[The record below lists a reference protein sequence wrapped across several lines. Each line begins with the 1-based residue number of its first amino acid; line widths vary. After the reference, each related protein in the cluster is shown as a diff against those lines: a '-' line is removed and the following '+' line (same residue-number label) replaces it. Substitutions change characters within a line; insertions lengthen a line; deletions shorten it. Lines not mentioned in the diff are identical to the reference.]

1 MQMMLFVKRLIES
14 LKLRVKVPMIIETD
28 NKGVVDLV
36 NGWSIDGNI
45 KHIETRVYFLREL
58 KEAGTLK
65 VKWISRNDN
74 EPDIF
79 VKNVTRP
86 EYRKHVSKFMG

>member
-1 MQMMLFVKRLIES
+1 MLFVKRLIES
-14 LKLRVKVPMIIETD
+14 LKLRVRVPMMIIQTD
-28 NKGVVDLV
+28 NKGVVDLL
-36 NGWSIDGNI
+36 NGWSIDGNM

-65 VKWISRNDN
+65 VKWISQDDN
-74 EPDIF
+74 EADMF
-79 VKNVTRP
+79 VKNLTRP